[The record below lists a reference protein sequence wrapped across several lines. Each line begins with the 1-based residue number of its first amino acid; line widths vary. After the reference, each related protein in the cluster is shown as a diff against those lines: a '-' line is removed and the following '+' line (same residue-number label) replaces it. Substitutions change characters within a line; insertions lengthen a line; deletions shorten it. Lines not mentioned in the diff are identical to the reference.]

1 MVSGRR
7 FFMGELSVALA
18 GAPVLSWVALI
29 CLCEMQIP
37 TRYREKIDPLIAHA
51 RSLLEK
57 GESLAALAFVGNLAT
72 GEVIPMMLDDGSE
85 SAKDSSTHAISLTAG
100 MMEADF
106 IFQVREA
113 WRLPQKYVLRQEE
126 IMETYGS
133 IGASPYWQDV
143 VAFSLETTHGT
154 WIATPPIKP
163 KPPSKKRRTFGSV
176 EFAHMPEVQGRFV
189 GLLPTKQND
198 GGELH

>member
-1 MVSGRR
+1 
-7 FFMGELSVALA
+7 MGELSVALI

-29 CLCEMQIP
+29 CLCAMQIP
-37 TRYREKIDPLIAHA
+37 TRYREEVDPLIAHA
-51 RSLLEK
+51 RNLLEK

-72 GEVIPMMLDDGSE
+72 GEVIPMVLDDSSE
-85 SAKDSSTHAISLTAG
+85 NAKDRSTHAISLTAG

-113 WRLPQKYVLRQEE
+113 WMLPQKYVMRHEE
-126 IMETYGS
+126 ILEKYGS
-133 IGASPYWQDV
+133 IGASPYGQDV

-154 WIATPPIKP
+154 WIATSPIKP

-189 GLLPTKQND
+189 GLLPAKQND
-198 GGELH
+198 GGALH